1 MNYDEWSM
9 RKGSNITGLHVPAPD
24 PLVEVGQQWREA
36 HECWDLA
43 TRAAAPLYR
52 KRDATVKERRHM
64 AAALRR
70 ADKAAG
76 AMREVENF
84 AIANPPSSLKGALV
98 VAEMIYDLVDREEPE
113 GALAQSLVA
122 GLRNMTD

>member
-1 MNYDEWSM
+1 M
-9 RKGSNITGLHVPAPD
+9 RKDSNITGLHVPAPD
-24 PLVEVGQQWREA
+24 PLVEIGQQWREA
-36 HECWDLA
+36 HERWDLA

-52 KRDATVKERRHM
+52 KRDATIKERRYM

-98 VAEMIYDLVDREEPE
+98 VAEMICDLVDSEEPE
-113 GALAQSLVA
+113 GALAQSLIA